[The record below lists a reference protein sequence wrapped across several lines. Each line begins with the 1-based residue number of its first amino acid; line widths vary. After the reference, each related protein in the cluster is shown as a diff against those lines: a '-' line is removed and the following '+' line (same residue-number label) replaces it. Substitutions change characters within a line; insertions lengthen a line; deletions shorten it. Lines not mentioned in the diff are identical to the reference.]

1 MSFIAQALGMAESI
15 EYKGKTLKI
24 APLTM
29 EVLGE
34 WEMFLKK
41 RAWDELQKM
50 RKFMSPDEY
59 HKRAD
64 GLVVAMG
71 TGAFEFMG
79 RASSEAQENML
90 TPTGRRLL
98 LIRLQAGNQGETI
111 TDAMVQEILET
122 MLEEVAV
129 KLGMMDAPDP
139 NSQALQPAAA
149 GGV

>member
-1 MSFIAQALGMAESI
+1 MSFIAQALGLAESI
-15 EYKGKTLKI
+15 EHKGKTYKI
-24 APLTM
+24 SPLTM

-50 RKFMSPDEY
+50 RRLMSPEEY
-59 HKRAD
+59 QKRAD
-64 GLVVAMG
+64 GLIVAMG

-90 TPTGRRLL
+90 TPTGRHLLFLRLKL
-98 LIRLQAGNQGETI
+98 ANPSENV
-111 TDAMVQEILET
+111 TDQLVQEMLET
-122 MLEEVAV
+122 SLEEVAV

-139 NSQALQPAAA
+139 NSQAPRQAA